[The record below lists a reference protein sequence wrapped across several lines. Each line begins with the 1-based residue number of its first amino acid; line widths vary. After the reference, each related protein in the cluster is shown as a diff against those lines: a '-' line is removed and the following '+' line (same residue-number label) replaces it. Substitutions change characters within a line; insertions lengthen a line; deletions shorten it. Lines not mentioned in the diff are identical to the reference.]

1 MGPARPPWR
10 GGDALPR
17 VRRGVGCAPA
27 RPAWHVGKPFQPF
40 YAYSR
45 LFVRLFT
52 FCGRATP
59 DARERIP
66 TTPHQR
72 ERVPLPRRTSGNAR
86 RAPLV
91 QKASPTANVSL
102 PLA

>member
-52 FCGRATP
+52 FCERATP

-66 TTPHQR
+66 TTPRASRAKSQSHSK
-72 ERVPLPRRTSGNAR
+72 RVPTLGLTDGSY
-86 RAPLV
+86 
-91 QKASPTANVSL
+91 
-102 PLA
+102 